1 MSRLYFRSIV
11 LLASVGILFFTF
23 GRSAQAITISP
34 AVIDLEIERGQA
46 RDGVISLQNTGASA
60 ATYFISAQ
68 NFVSQGE
75 EGQQEFVAGNQPT
88 DLAAWIKPEVV
99 SLSLKSNEV
108 QALHYNIQV
117 PADATP
123 GGHYAALF
131 FSTQPAAGTGAASVG
146 LGTKTGA
153 LFLVRV
159 PGKIVESA
167 EVKDFSTPSRLY
179 SSLPASFILRIQ
191 NLGNVH
197 LRPQGQIVIKNIF
210 GRAIE
215 IVPLNPTEAAVLPN
229 GVRRLEASWIKVTT
243 PLEPGILAGLKNEW
257 KNFALG
263 RYTADLQANYG
274 RSNLSLAAQLTF
286 WVIPWRSGL
295 LILVGLILIWLMI
308 KGYNRT
314 VVMRALGRHMKQTK

>member
-1 MSRLYFRSIV
+1 M
-11 LLASVGILFFTF
+11 LLANVCILFFAVTQ
-23 GRSAQAITISP
+23 SAQAIAISP
-34 AVIDLEIERGQA
+34 VMIDLEIERGQA
-46 RDGVISLQNTGASA
+46 QDGVITLQNTGPAA

-68 NFVSQGE
+68 NFVSKGE
-75 EGQQEFVAGNQPT
+75 EGQQEFVTDNQLT
-88 DLAAWIKPEVV
+88 DLAAWIKPEVE
-99 SLSLKSNEV
+99 SITLKSNEV
-108 QALHYNIQV
+108 QAVHYSVRV
-117 PADATP
+117 PTDAAP
-123 GGHYAALF
+123 GGHYAAVF
-131 FSTQPAAGTGAASVG
+131 FSTQPSAGEGATAVG
-146 LGTKTGA
+146 VGTKTGA

-167 EVKDFSTPSRLY
+167 EIKDFSSPNRLY
-179 SSLPASFILRIQ
+179 NSLPASFILRIQ

-210 GRAIE
+210 GQVVE
-215 IVPLNPTEAAVLPN
+215 NVPLNPTEATVLPN
-229 GVRRLEASWIKVTT
+229 GLRRLETAWIKVAA
-243 PLEPGILAGLKNEW
+243 PQGSGALAGLKNEW

-308 KGYNRT
+308 KGYNRM
-314 VVMRALGRHMKQTK
+314 VVMRALGRHMKQAK